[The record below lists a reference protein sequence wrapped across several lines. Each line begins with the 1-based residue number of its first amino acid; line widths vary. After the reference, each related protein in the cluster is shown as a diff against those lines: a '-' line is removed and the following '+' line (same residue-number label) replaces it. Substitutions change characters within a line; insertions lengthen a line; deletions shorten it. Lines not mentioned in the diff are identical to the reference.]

1 MTDTKTTAQAAAE
14 EFISVMDAKL
24 DSQAW
29 RYLTAQTLQNR
40 LLWHKQAAEG
50 SLDWFTGH
58 QAAVVRSGSKPSPS
72 YAAAIEKAQGF
83 LTEVAIHLA
92 ALDAEDKKENHNG
105 N

>member
-1 MTDTKTTAQAAAE
+1 MTDTKTSAQIAAE

-29 RYLTAQTLQNR
+29 RYLSAQTLRDR
-40 LLWHKQAAEG
+40 LLWHKQAAVG

-58 QAAVVRSGSKPSPS
+58 QAAVVRSGSDPSPS
-72 YAAAIEKAQGF
+72 YAAAIESAQGF
-83 LTEVAIHLA
+83 LTEVDIHLA
-92 ALDAEDKKENHNG
+92 ALEAEETPDG